1 VPLIVRDPRLP
12 AAQRG
17 ATRDEFALNV
27 DLAPTILA
35 AAGLEA
41 PAGMQGLD
49 FAPLY
54 LATRKPAWRDEFF
67 YEHAIIR
74 NVDFVPAS
82 EALVRRHEKYFYWP
96 DFQREQLFDLAA
108 DPDEQH
114 DLANDPQQSARLA
127 ALRARFNELK
137 QSSQ

>member
-1 VPLIVRDPRLP
+1 
-12 AAQRG
+12 
-17 ATRDEFALNV
+17 
-27 DLAPTILA
+27 
-35 AAGLEA
+35 
-41 PAGMQGLD
+41 MQGRD
-49 FAPLY
+49 FSPLY
-54 LATRKPAWRDEFF
+54 LAAAKPAWRDEFF

-74 NVDFVPAS
+74 NADFIPAS

-108 DPDEQH
+108 DPHEQH
-114 DLANDPQQSARLA
+114 DLAKDPAQSARLA